1 MFGRKKKQKHA
12 APDTSVRVHES
23 GYIMRTGENLVLAQE
38 ATSPEGN
45 GWLLATNKAL
55 FFIHHQRGIYLYLD
69 QDMITSLKND
79 KGKITVKWLEKG
91 QGFEFSMRLKDGYY
105 TTDDAV
111 NTLNTRFQYAG
122 QAFEHVELTEKEV
135 AEARK
140 ERIRIYEKEL
150 KKTQDIITRVE
161 NDDFPKDEKDRLDSL
176 RMIEIT
182 DKENLEYVKTMPFVR
197 SAKVPSHIPLHFV
210 WNDCYYDK
218 EKATFITFRKFRDG
232 LGPKTLA
239 GQKKLNPSGEGVA
252 FDWRDIRFLYSY
264 PTVVGKTKDG
274 NYKAS
279 LLCTL
284 SEEMI
289 TNELVIRLYAAQRGM
304 EKNDW
309 VDKTDVYYETEAPR
323 RIGGK
328 FFKLT
333 EKEREIGLKYLP
345 WLVFTN
351 NPDIPWIKPYKII
364 QFDKEQ
370 AVKP

>member
-23 GYIMRTGENLVLAQE
+23 GYIMRTGESLVLAQE

-91 QGFEFSMRLKDGYY
+91 QEFEFSMRLKDGYY

-122 QAFEHVELTEKEV
+122 SAFEHVQLSEKEIE
-135 AEARK
+135 EARK
-140 ERIRIYEKEL
+140 ERIHVHENEVAHAQDMIKRI
-150 KKTQDIITRVE
+150 E
-161 NDDFPKDEKDRLDSL
+161 NGEFGEERKNKLGVHHKLEEEERQNS
-176 RMIEIT
+176 
-182 DKENLEYVKTMPFVR
+182 EYVKTIPFVR

-210 WNDCYYDK
+210 WNDCYYDSK
-218 EKATFITFRKFRDG
+218 KNAFITFRKFRNG
-232 LGPKTLA
+232 IGPKTQA
-239 GQKKLNPSGEGVA
+239 NQKDLNPDGDGVA
-252 FDWRDIRFLYSY
+252 FGWNDLTFKYGY
-264 PTVVGKTKDG
+264 PAIVERGKDG
-274 NYKAS
+274 HYRAS

-284 SEEMI
+284 AEEMI
-289 TNELVIRLYAAQRGM
+289 TDDLVIALHALQRDLGRDDLVNM
-304 EKNDW
+304 GN
-309 VDKTDVYYETEAPR
+309 VYYETEAPR

-364 QFDKEQ
+364 PLNEEQ
-370 AVKP
+370 VKSQ